1 MGLSQQDPAQTKH
14 RTWTLHSLFVHVIV
28 KWGTAALLTISSSLF
43 NSCSMFLFWFFQ
55 RSNVGIRFFWGPR
68 RVTGLVNR
76 GTSFYIIQNVLRSC
90 ENELA
95 EEIVLVPLF
104 TIDFCLCSFFV
115 FCFNLFMTEAG
126 II

>member
-1 MGLSQQDPAQTKH
+1 MGLSQQDPVQTKH
-14 RTWTLHSLFVHVIV
+14 RTWTLHPLFVHVIV

-55 RSNVGIRFFWGPR
+55 SSNVAIRFFWDPR
-68 RVTGLVNR
+68 RVTGRNFFLDY
-76 GTSFYIIQNVLRSC
+76 SNVLRSC

-95 EEIVLVPLF
+95 EEIVLVPLL
-104 TIDFCLCSFFV
+104 TIDFCFCSFFV
-115 FCFNLFMTEAG
+115 FCFNLFLTEAD

>member
-1 MGLSQQDPAQTKH
+1 MGLSQQDPVQTKH
-14 RTWTLHSLFVHVIV
+14 RTWTLHPLFVHVIV

-68 RVTGLVNR
+68 RVTGRNY
-76 GTSFYIIQNVLRSC
+76 SIIQNVLRSC

-104 TIDFCLCSFFV
+104 TIDFCFCSFFV
-115 FCFNLFMTEAG
+115 FCFNLFMTEAD